1 MQFTKRR
8 LRNRDELEEELIRR
22 VTKKLLETIVVIL
35 ARVKSGLKRERGIH
49 LDLVTNCITESRE
62 KKT

>member
-22 VTKKLLETIVVIL
+22 VTKKLLETIVIL